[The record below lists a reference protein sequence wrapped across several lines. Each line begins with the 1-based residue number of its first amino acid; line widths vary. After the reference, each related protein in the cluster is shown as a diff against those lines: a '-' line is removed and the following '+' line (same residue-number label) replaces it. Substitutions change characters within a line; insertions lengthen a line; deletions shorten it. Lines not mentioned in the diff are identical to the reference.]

1 SGSRSRRG
9 PMPLH
14 PEVLQLLSAMREAG
28 APRWSELT
36 PEQGRAFMR
45 ERQRSLELPPAEVE
59 QVEELALPGPA
70 GPVGARLYRPSP
82 DAPGTIVYLHGG
94 GWVLGGLD
102 EFDRLARALSAAS
115 DCDLVSVDYRLAPEH
130 PFPAALED
138 ADAALRGVAER
149 LAGDRPLVVMGDSAG
164 GTLAAV
170 VAARARDR
178 GEPEVALQVLVY
190 PVTDAGMDTPS
201 YHEHED
207 FFPLGRADMEWFW
220 DHYAPA
226 GVDRG
231 DPELSPLRREDLSGL
246 PPALVLVAGHDP
258 NRDEAIAYAERLG
271 DAGVEATLVRYDD
284 VMHGFLSLTGV
295 ISRADEAIAGLGR
308 YVRAAVAG

>member
-1 SGSRSRRG
+1 
-9 PMPLH
+9 MPLH
-14 PEVLQLLSAMREAG
+14 AEVLQLLSAMREAG

-36 PEQGRAFMR
+36 PEEGRAFMR

-59 QVEELALPGPA
+59 QVVELALPGPS

-102 EFDRLARALSAAS
+102 EFDRLARALSLAS
-115 DCDLVSVDYRLAPEH
+115 GCDLVSVDYRLAPEH

-164 GTLAAV
+164 GTLATV
-170 VAARARDR
+170 VAARALDR
-178 GEPEVALQVLVY
+178 GEPEIALQVLVY
-190 PVTDAGMDTPS
+190 PVTDAAMDTPS

-207 FFPLGRADMEWFW
+207 SFPLGRADMEWFW

-308 YVRAAVAG
+308 YVRAAVAS